1 MKDQVTGTLLIIDDD
16 QSMRELLEEDLS
28 SRGHQV
34 ITAESAAVGRL
45 CLQTS
50 EVDLVLTDLNLPG
63 IDGISFCRELH
74 GARPDLP
81 VLIITGFGSLETAI
95 DALRAGAYDF
105 VTKPVDLDLLAHALR
120 RALENRRLQQQIRLL
135 DAEVARTRPAGELFG
150 ESRPMRAIRDLLSRV
165 AGIDSSVLLTGES
178 GTGKELAARALHQ
191 LSERKSGPFVAVNCA
206 ALPEQLL
213 ESELF
218 GHLQGAFTD
227 ARSDRR
233 GLFLEAHGGTLLL
246 DEIGE
251 MPLALQPKLLRA
263 LEERRIR
270 PVGGSRE
277 IPIDVRLVTATHQEL
292 ERSVRNGQFRED
304 LFYRLNVISLE
315 MPPLRHRGNDI
326 LLLAERFLRDFAAQ
340 LKKPVQG
347 LSAPVASQLLGY
359 DWPGNVREL
368 RNVMERAVA
377 LTRHDHLT
385 LEDLPP
391 QIVQQ
396 SSAGNRLPELD
407 SDAPL
412 VTLAELERRY
422 IERVLG
428 EAAGNRSVAARILGI
443 DRKTLYRK
451 LQDGN

>member
-1 MKDQVTGTLLIIDDD
+1 MKETNPGTLLVIDDD
-16 QSMRELLEEDLS
+16 QSMRELLEDDLGA
-28 SRGHQV
+28 RGHQV
-34 ITAESAAVGRL
+34 LSADSAASGREY
-45 CLQTS
+45 LQTT

-74 GARPDLP
+74 AARPDLP

-120 RALENRRLQQQIRLL
+120 RALENRRLQQQISLL
-135 DAEVARTRPAGELFG
+135 DAEVARTRPSGDLLG
-150 ESRPMRAIRDLLSRV
+150 NSRPMRAVRELLTRV
-165 AGIDSSVLLTGES
+165 AAIDSSVLLAGES

-191 LSERKSGPFVAVNCA
+191 LSERKTGPFVAVNCA

-218 GHLQGAFTD
+218 GHRQGAFTD
-227 ARSDRR
+227 ARQDRQ

-251 MPLALQPKLLRA
+251 MPLTLQPKLLRA

-270 PVGGSRE
+270 PLGGSRE
-277 IPIDVRLVTATHQEL
+277 IPVDVRIITATHQNL
-292 ERSVRNGQFRED
+292 EQAVKDGQFRED
-304 LFYRLNVISLE
+304 LYYRLNVISIEL
-315 MPPLRHRGNDI
+315 PPLRKRGNDI
-326 LLLAERFLRDFAAQ
+326 LLLAETFLQEFATR
-340 LKKPVQG
+340 LKIPVQG
-347 LSAPVASQLLGY
+347 LSAPVAAQLLGY
-359 DWPGNVREL
+359 SWPGNVREL
-368 RNVMERAVA
+368 RNIMERAVA
-377 LTRHDHLT
+377 LTRHDRLT

-391 QIVQQ
+391 QLTATPHPGQ
-396 SSAGNRLPELD
+396 LPELAEHA
-407 SDAPL
+407 SLRP
-412 VTLAELERRY
+412 LAEVERRY

-428 EAAGNRSVAARILGI
+428 EVDGNRSVAARILGI

-451 LQDGN
+451 LQADD

>member
-1 MKDQVTGTLLIIDDD
+1 MKDEVTGTLLIIDDD
-16 QSMRELLEEDLS
+16 RSMRELLEEDLGA
-28 SRGHQV
+28 RGHRV
-34 ITAESAAVGRL
+34 IPAENAAAGRRA
-45 CLQTS
+45 LQDT

-74 GARPDLP
+74 AARPDLP
-81 VLIITGFGSLETAI
+81 VLIITAFGSLETAI
-95 DALRAGAYDF
+95 EALRAGAYDF

-135 DAEVARTRPAGELFG
+135 DAEVARSRPSGELSG
-150 ESRPMRAIRDLLSRV
+150 ESRPMRTVRELITRV

-178 GTGKELAARALHQ
+178 GTGKELAARALHR
-191 LSERKSGPFVAVNCA
+191 LSERGSGPFVAVNCA

-227 ARSDRR
+227 ARNDRR

-251 MPLALQPKLLRA
+251 MPLTLQPKLLRA

-270 PVGGSRE
+270 PLGGSRE
-277 IPIDVRLVTATHQEL
+277 IPIDVRLVTATHQDL
-292 ERSVRNGQFRED
+292 ERAVREGRFRED
-304 LFYRLNVISLE
+304 LFYRLNVISIE
-315 MPPLRHRGNDI
+315 MPPLRNRGNDI
-326 LLLAERFLRDFAAQ
+326 LLLAESFLHEFAAR
-340 LKKPVQG
+340 LNKPVQG
-347 LSAPVASQLLGY
+347 LSAPVAAQLLSY
-359 DWPGNVREL
+359 AWPGNVREL

-391 QIVQQ
+391 QITRPGN
-396 SSAGNRLPELD
+396 SAQVPELD

-412 VTLAELERRY
+412 LTLAEVERRY

-428 EAAGNRSVAARILGI
+428 EVAGNRSVAARILGI

-451 LQDGN
+451 LQDD